1 MRNQTNTAP
10 VTRFIIARQRH
21 ISYDEF
27 VAASENRPAPA
38 KPSNWSDQLWDDME
52 CGRISY
58 RRAAEQVQI
67 GANS

>member
-27 VAASENRPAPA
+27 AAASTNRPAPT
-38 KPSNWSDQLWDDME
+38 KPEGWSDQLWDDVE

-58 RRAAEQVQI
+58 RSAAESVQS
-67 GANS
+67 GVNA